1 VYDNTVVTTD
11 VEQLFSKAYGKSLQP
26 LFKLFLYSTNKLEI
40 SIRQTGMDKYTIRLL
55 NVDMPLPLEI
65 KTDEG
70 LKRITVDKKGVSVS
84 SKTFVQVDPR
94 VFYLKKLIYE

>member
-1 VYDNTVVTTD
+1 
-11 VEQLFSKAYGKSLQP
+11 LQP
-26 LFKLFLYSTNKLEI
+26 LFKLFLYTTDKLEI
-40 SIRQTGMDKYTIRLL
+40 SIRQTGLDKYSIRLL
-55 NVDMPLPLEI
+55 NIDMALPVEI

-70 LKRITVDKKGVSVS
+70 IKKIMVDKKGVSVS